1 MAESA
6 EQRAALKAKVAEIS
20 EKYRANISTMGS
32 KELLDEFEK
41 RALMAS
47 YGYQDPTTAMMLKE
61 AKAELLRRTRGY
73 KIAPDED
80 EPAPEARPERQE
92 PARPTLFG

>member
-1 MAESA
+1 MADAA
-6 EQRAALKAKVAEIS
+6 EQRAALKAKVAEIA

-32 KELLDEFEK
+32 KDLLDELER

-61 AKAELLRRTRGY
+61 AKAELLRRTKGFA
-73 KIAPDED
+73 IENST
-80 EPAPEARPERQE
+80 EPEAKPEKEE
-92 PARPTLFG
+92 PPRPTLFG

>member
-61 AKAELLRRTRGY
+61 AKAELLRRTKGHGPQ
-73 KIAPDED
+73 KA
-80 EPAPEARPERQE
+80 APEEAEAKPEPQQ
-92 PARPTLFG
+92 RPTLFG

>member
-1 MAESA
+1 MTDAA
-6 EQRAALKAKVAEIS
+6 EQRAALKAKLAEIA

-41 RALMAS
+41 RALMAN

-61 AKAELLRRTRGY
+61 AKAELLRRTGGQQPQKPVEEEAEPR
-73 KIAPDED
+73 
-80 EPAPEARPERQE
+80 PAPQQ
-92 PARPTLFG
+92 RPTLFS